1 MINEEYRILGDTV
14 KEFSEKNL
22 EGSSLKIERG
32 GLGDDIITKMAAQG
46 FLGAKIPADLGGS
59 GIDEKGYL
67 IILENLA
74 RVSPSAALKVLI
86 NNSLFYPLVSESGDT
101 GTIEGVAGG
110 KINATVA
117 MEEVQEGYL
126 ESGKLSVS
134 GGRLTGTKIGVINSD
149 ATVVVALG
157 GESGKELFLIKNGIS
172 KGRSNPSLG
181 FRGLTLSQL
190 VVDSDDYIQLGSEG
204 LDRMT
209 KVMDSL
215 DLEISAIAIGI
226 SEGSLN
232 KAIEY
237 TKVRS
242 TFEHLLKDYEPVAFS
257 LAHLNS
263 EIEGLRSFLFDRD
276 DLNAKERLELKF
288 LSVDLAKRCTKQALQ
303 SHGGYGY
310 LQDFGVEKFYRDAMA
325 LSSLFFRRERDNR
338 RLAEEVFQGKAGFI

>member
-1 MINEEYRILGDTV
+1 MISEEYKILADTV
-14 KEFSEKNL
+14 REFSGKNL

-32 GLGDDIITKMAAQG
+32 GLGEDIILKMAGQG
-46 FLGAKIPADLGGS
+46 FLGAKIPVELGGS

-86 NNSLFYPLVSESGDT
+86 NNSLFYPLVAESGDRD
-101 GTIEGVAGG
+101 TIAGVASG

-117 MEEVQEGYL
+117 LEEVQEGFL
-126 ESGKLSVS
+126 ESGKLSLS
-134 GGRLTGTKIGVINSD
+134 GGKLSGTKIGVINSD
-149 ATVVVALG
+149 AGVVVALG
-157 GESGKELFLIKNGIS
+157 GESGKELFLIRNGVS
-172 KGRSNPSLG
+172 RGKDNPSLG
-181 FRGLTLSQL
+181 FRGLALSQI
-190 VVDSDDYIQLGSEG
+190 VVDSDNYANIGSEG
-204 LDRMT
+204 LEQMT
-209 KVMDSL
+209 KVMDAL
-215 DLEISAIAIGI
+215 DLETSAIALGI
-226 SEGSLN
+226 SEGALN

-257 LAHLNS
+257 LSHLS
-263 EIEGLRSFLFDRD
+263 AEIDTLKSFLFDRD
-276 DLNAKERLELKF
+276 ELDAKEKLELKF

-325 LSSLFFRRERDNR
+325 LSSMFFRRERDNR
-338 RLAEEVFQGKAGFI
+338 RLSEEVFQGKAGFI